1 MLSLRQRK
9 KRPSVAVPAAG
20 LSENV
25 AGIDN
30 QIDQL
35 VKIIQSPSRSS
46 SERITASEVVRS
58 YVDFQSLSSITEIW
72 YSVACL
78 LELENSPEVR
88 RAGWKLTKSCISRDE
103 LNNSAFTAYYA
114 AIVRHSNVEDFDMVI
129 SCLDVLTNSGRFVV
143 GSQAPRQL
151 PSVLIGWSELL
162 ALRAQALRSNHN
174 SQDIA
179 LQWGVSTEEN
189 FYSVMQYT
197 ISLLKFKMSIWEPS
211 EIEKLLL
218 VTVAIVRQTSK
229 ITDCQL
235 CCKILQTVMAF
246 GLVPSTVLQPILEVL
261 CGMAV
266 MVPSL
271 KETCVSCIQALS
283 RSHLQNSTFVRLCR
297 ILDSPSQ
304 EITLSMRSEA
314 AVQLKDLAT
323 DPRDLASLMRSDT
336 PSASRQGSP
345 APDIGYTDNSSS
357 IANNAVISS
366 SAGGNGGGNL
376 LGNTQVATLP
386 LEMEMPIV
394 EVLESYYRTLKEPA
408 TPLRL
413 VVTLLDC
420 FSVLIIDFELL
431 KRIASTT
438 WIWPTASEEWGEC
451 VTPLDMVDEFSKL
464 YKHMVKQDLPQNKQK
479 KEEYQ
484 SDLTKFKDQ
493 MVDLAKFLASQ
504 LLEKSLNIS
513 TTQHILLCTRI
524 SYFMDTESCEVLLSA
539 VEFLQFCTPGIPGW
553 FDHLQEIMSHIYSA
567 RTDSCRAHVLR
578 IVKNVFA
585 LDLEL
590 DSDWITLEQLVWITN
605 TTFKVLKSTDSETLT
620 ELLLMYENMVFTSDI
635 SVFKMAT
642 SQLGEACIHPSAN
655 TIVALPS
662 RIIDTLTSALAS
674 VFRLRP
680 EQALVLLNQFV
691 IICKRSRSNP
701 DVFARGWA
709 VLSRIRCNRWDQLVI
724 VDHRVEESYGKDLLG
739 LQEQLPKQLQQIH
752 SQSSLVLKIRN
763 ADTVADGWPYL
774 FDYLPIVEIMND
786 IVSSNDTSER
796 NFALVLINAVPIV
809 AHFRVMQS
817 VASDEMSGKIL
828 SKTDI
833 TQSGGKESENDNN
846 HDDDTDDILTVQP
859 KSISSD
865 MLPLLQVFRDTIS
878 SFISSGGAKFPCK
891 EMTSSRRTA
900 CLCVIVHVLTVLLPY
915 SDLYTKP
922 DRARLIHI
930 VVQAMGQ
937 WNLSTKW
944 ATHLFIVA
952 CYQAHASLQR
962 YLSHILS
969 RLQLKITSRDSS
981 MYILDFLLSVS
992 LEGSL
997 TNNFNE
1003 QDFKRLFGMCFSFIQ
1018 NTKYQL
1024 VFTNKGDISAMW
1036 LLRLAYSSIC
1046 QLFLSMRMETRRAL
1060 VPYIVRSLILANDND
1075 KVMDPNILVVYD
1087 MITRFTYSDMPLRA
1101 NMDSVRALNPSWDS
1115 KRWLWNTNILEV
1127 RCNRVTGDSILIIR
1141 RPAGI
1146 FTVSLSPAVSNNY
1159 DPAVIAAT
1167 VAREARNEA
1176 GGYISPYQGDNY
1188 TANFFLLSMQIGL
1201 GALKLDPNHTASRPK
1216 DEAAS
1221 TIKGSQASSSNQYS
1235 SDGDQNG
1242 SKNQHDSDAN
1252 NESSNTNSSSKGSGY
1267 NSTSDSNGGSES
1279 NKQDDHDET
1288 GPFPGDSMPLP
1299 LPDDA
1304 ATNRAIGSID
1314 RVPILDFYKIGI
1326 IYCAPGQRSE
1336 SEILANQCGS
1346 YAYRHFL
1353 SNIGTLIKLKN
1364 NRQYYVG
1371 GLDTEQDL
1379 DGEYAIAWSSR
1390 ISQIIFHTTTM
1401 MPTYEGD
1408 TAFASK
1414 KRHIGNNFVN
1424 IYFDESGE
1432 DFEFDVVKSQ
1442 FNFINIVITPTYSRG
1457 EESYWK
1463 LRVLYKPGMQNTSAA
1478 YDLKIISE
1486 ENVSLF
1492 VRNLAIKLSLYA
1504 SIHNAGGDYTD
1515 NWVYRLQLINT
1526 LKERVLKQAEEQA
1539 IESKKEKEADNDDN
1553 ANDDVPTSFL
1563 NDDDYGDEEN
1573 VDNSG
1578 EMEAL
1583 RWADFSQY
1591 TK

>member
-1 MLSLRQRK
+1 MLSLRQRR

-25 AGIDN
+25 AGIGN

-35 VKIIQSPSRSS
+35 VGIIQSPSRSS

-72 YSVACL
+72 YSVTCL
-78 LELENSPEVR
+78 LELDNPPEVR
-88 RAGWKLTKSCISRDE
+88 RAGWRLTKSCISRDE

-129 SCLDVLTNSGRFVV
+129 SCLDLLTNSGRYVV

-151 PSVLIGWSELL
+151 PVVLTGWAELL
-162 ALRAQALRSNHN
+162 ALRAQALRSNSH

-179 LQWGVSTEEN
+179 QQWGVTTEEN
-189 FYSVMQYT
+189 FYAVMQYT
-197 ISLLKFKMSIWEPS
+197 ISLLKFKMSIWEPL

-218 VTVAIVRQTSK
+218 VIVAIVRQTSK
-229 ITDCQL
+229 VTDCQL
-235 CCKILQTVMAF
+235 CCNILQTVMAF

-266 MVPSL
+266 MVPTL

-323 DPRDLASLMRSDT
+323 DPRDLASLMRSET
-336 PSASRQGSP
+336 PAASRQGSP
-345 APDIGYTDNSSS
+345 APDIGYGDNTTSLVNSS
-357 IANNAVISS
+357 VISGGV
-366 SAGGNGGGNL
+366 SAGGGGVGSGNL
-376 LGNTQVATLP
+376 LGNSQINTLP

-394 EVLESYYRTLKEPA
+394 EVLESYYRTLKEPS

-413 VVTLLDC
+413 VVTILDC
-420 FSVLIIDFELL
+420 FSSLVIDFELL
-431 KRIASTT
+431 KRVASTT
-438 WIWPTASEEWGEC
+438 WIWPAASDESGDC
-451 VTPLDMVDEFSKL
+451 VTPLSMVDEFSEL
-464 YKHMVKQDLPQNKQK
+464 YKQMAKNSPPQDKQK
-479 KEEYQ
+479 QEEYE
-484 SDLTKFKDQ
+484 SDLAKFKKQ
-493 MVDLAKFLASQ
+493 MEELAKFLASV
-504 LLEKSLNIS
+504 LLDKTLNIS
-513 TTQHILLCTRI
+513 TTQHLLLCTRI
-524 SYFMDTESCEVLLSA
+524 SYLMDTHSCEELLSA

-553 FDHLQEIMSHIYSA
+553 FDHLQEIMLYIYSS
-567 RTDSCRAHVLR
+567 RSDSCRAHVLR
-578 IVKNVFA
+578 IVKNVFS

-590 DSDWITLEQLVWITN
+590 DADWITLDQLVWITN

-620 ELLLMYENMVFTSDI
+620 ELLLMYENMVFNSDI

-642 SQLGEACIHPSAN
+642 AQLGEACIHPSAN
-655 TIVALPS
+655 TTVALPS
-662 RIIDTLTSALAS
+662 RILDTLTSALAS

-680 EQALVLLNQFV
+680 EQALVLLDQFV
-691 IICKRSRSNP
+691 SICKSTTANP

-709 VLSRIRCNRWDQLVI
+709 VLSRIRSNRWDQLVI

-739 LQEQLPKQLQQIH
+739 LQEPLPKQLQQIH
-752 SQSSLVLKIRN
+752 SQPSLVLKLRY
-763 ADTVADGWPYL
+763 ADTIADEWPYL
-774 FDYLPIVEIMND
+774 FDYIPVLEIINEVILNKD
-786 IVSSNDTSER
+786 ISER
-796 NFALVLINAVPIV
+796 IFALVLMNAVPMV
-809 AHFRVMQS
+809 AHYRMMQAVGS
-817 VASDEMSGKIL
+817 EERSLKFANRKNNAIQLDEKN
-828 SKTDI
+828 
-833 TQSGGKESENDNN
+833 EDNN
-846 HDDDTDDILTVQP
+846 DEGEDNAGDIPSVEP
-859 KSISSD
+859 KTISPD
-865 MLPLLQVFRDTIS
+865 VLVLLRAFRDTIS
-878 SFISSGGAKFPCK
+878 SFISSGGAKIPCK
-891 EMTSSRRTA
+891 GMTSSRKSA
-900 CLCVIVHVLTVLLPY
+900 CLCVMVHILTVLLPC

-930 VVQAMGQ
+930 ILQAMGQ
-937 WNLSTKW
+937 WNLSTIW

-952 CYQAHASLQR
+952 CYEAPASLQR

-1003 QDFKRLFGMCFSFIQ
+1003 EDFKRLFGMCFSFIQ

-1024 VFTNKGDISAMW
+1024 VFKNKGDISAMW

-1046 QLFLSMRMETRRAL
+1046 QLFLSMRMETRRSL
-1060 VPYIVRSLILANDND
+1060 VPYIVRSLILANDDPN
-1075 KVMDPNILVVYD
+1075 VMDPNILVVYD

-1101 NMDSVRALNPSWDS
+1101 NMDSVREFNKSWDIR
-1115 KRWLWNTNILEV
+1115 RWVWNTNVLEI
-1127 RCNRVTGDSILIIR
+1127 RCNRVTGDSILITR

-1159 DPAVIAAT
+1159 DPIVVAAIAA
-1167 VAREARNEA
+1167 REERHNISAQS
-1176 GGYISPYQGDNY
+1176 GSYISSYQGDNY
-1188 TANFFLLSMQIGL
+1188 TSNFFLLSTQIGL
-1201 GALKLDPNHTASRPK
+1201 GALKLAPNPAASRTK
-1216 DEAAS
+1216 EDAAS
-1221 TIKGSQASSSNQYS
+1221 TIQSPHTPSSNQHS
-1235 SDGDQNG
+1235 NDAEHNG
-1242 SKNQHDSDAN
+1242 NSPLHNSETNYRSTEGN
-1252 NESSNTNSSSKGSGY
+1252 NSHAASQGSGY
-1267 NSTSDSNGGSES
+1267 HNNSES
-1279 NKQDDHDET
+1279 NGESGNSGIDNEDF
-1288 GPFPGDSMPLP
+1288 GPSLGNSMPLA
-1299 LPDDA
+1299 LPNDP
-1304 ATNRAIGSID
+1304 ATNRAIGAID

-1346 YAYRHFL
+1346 NSYRHFL
-1353 SNIGTLIKLKN
+1353 SKIGVLIKLKN

-1379 DGEYAIAWSSR
+1379 DGEYAIAWSSK

-1442 FNFINIVITPTYSRG
+1442 FNFINIVITPTYNRG
-1457 EESYWK
+1457 DEIYWK
-1463 LRVLYKPGMQNTSAA
+1463 LRVLCKPGMQNTSAA
-1478 YDLKIISE
+1478 YDLKVVSE
-1486 ENVSLF
+1486 ENLAIF
-1492 VRNLAIKLSLYA
+1492 VRNLALKLSLYA

-1526 LKERVLKQAEEQA
+1526 LKERVLKQTEEQ
-1539 IESKKEKEADNDDN
+1539 
-1553 ANDDVPTSFL
+1553 V
-1563 NDDDYGDEEN
+1563 
-1573 VDNSG
+1573 V
-1578 EMEAL
+1578 
-1583 RWADFSQY
+1583 
-1591 TK
+1591 